1 MTARNSAPRQ
11 MTPAVRSRPRFLVSV
26 LVLLLILVA
35 VALVIASP
43 YALDVFGKGREWR
56 ERSEIGQTYGAAA
69 ALLSVLALVGI
80 SASLILQA
88 REAKVAREH
97 ASRVT
102 HSELLQ
108 MAMDD
113 PAYRECWGPVDPSR
127 SEREL
132 RQHAYTNLIVSYWQ
146 SRFEIGTFNEAH
158 LRAGAA
164 AMFAGAPG
172 RRFWATARS
181 DRHAT
186 AQTRRMRRFNA
197 ILDDEY
203 AKAVDSGPPAEQLA
217 PGRVRHSRQ
226 VPGAVLAGAGG
237 AAALRLLYRALA
249 RRRRT

>member
-1 MTARNSAPRQ
+1 MTARKPAPRQ
-11 MTPAVRSRPRFLVSV
+11 ATPGVRHTPRFLVSV
-26 LVLLLILVA
+26 LVLLFILVA

-43 YALDVFGKGREWR
+43 YALDVFGDSGEWS

-108 MAMDD
+108 MAMED
-113 PAYRECWGPVDPSR
+113 PVYRECWGPVDRSR
-127 SEREL
+127 SEKEL

-146 SRFEIGTFNEAH
+146 SRFEIGTFSEAH

-164 AMFAGAPG
+164 EMFAGAPG
-172 RRFWATARS
+172 RRFWVTAGPMRRATAE
-181 DRHAT
+181 
-186 AQTRRMRRFNA
+186 TRRMRRFTA

-203 AKAVDSGPPAEQLA
+203 AKAIASGPPAES
-217 PGRVRHSRQ
+217 PGPTRTRLSPQ

-237 AAALRLLYRALA
+237 AAALRMLYRALA
-249 RRRRT
+249 RRRV